1 MNDIAMKKLTLL
13 PIGIGVV
20 IAEALS
26 RVLLYDRNP
35 PDDDDDD
42 DNASSC
48 TASATV
54 NVKWPND
61 VLINKK
67 KVAGVLIENV
77 SDPSNDYWLL
87 VGIGVNINGHPRE
100 LPPEAKASAPAR
112 LATSLKEHVDEQ
124 TKIMTIPTAFDFGVD
139 LSKEIEK
146 LVRQSELGRDK
157 NEALITTT
165 TRNGIID
172 RWKKFADI
180 RDTYIIRETGEKV
193 RIIGIEEDGQ
203 LRVLGEDGKDR
214 LLISDYF
221 V

>member
-1 MNDIAMKKLTLL
+1 MHSTFIYICTFHQEDLIESVCRYRDDVKALSRLRGYQYSYNSTYIYFIRMNVISMKKLTLL
-13 PIGIGVV
+13 PIGMGVV

-35 PDDDDDD
+35 PDNDDDD

-77 SDPSNDYWLL
+77 SDLSNDYWLL
-87 VGIGVNINGHPRE
+87 CGIGVNINGHPRE

-112 LATSLKEHVDEQ
+112 LATSLKEHIDEQ
-124 TKIMTIPTAFDFGVD
+124 TKIMTIPTAFDFGVQF
-139 LSKEIEK
+139 S
-146 LVRQSELGRDK
+146 
-157 NEALITTT
+157 
-165 TRNGIID
+165 
-172 RWKKFADI
+172 
-180 RDTYIIRETGEKV
+180 
-193 RIIGIEEDGQ
+193 
-203 LRVLGEDGKDR
+203 
-214 LLISDYF
+214 
-221 V
+221 